1 MSVLFKDMDMPTG
14 CLSCDFCN
22 PFVDEPYCRRL
33 MKQAPKATRL
43 EDCPLDPTADVR
55 ENIRGEW
62 ERVDGFT
69 GVEAFGFKETTVEGW
84 SCSIC
89 DFEID
94 VSEKSFNF
102 CPNCGAD
109 MRGEENNEI

>member
-1 MSVLFKDMDMPTG
+1 MRYINREDLLEKTHTGMSTI
-14 CLSCDFCN
+14 
-22 PFVDEPYCRRL
+22 EL
-33 MKQAPKATRL
+33 MRAIIDAPV
-43 EDCPLDPTADVR
+43 ADVR
-55 ENIRGEW
+55 ENVRGEW

-94 VSEKSFNF
+94 VSEKSFNY

-109 MRGEENNEI
+109 MRGENDGNSI